1 MKTTRTQGLTF
12 ALLAAVFAAV
22 YDILTRFYSSGI
34 TPWQILLARAIFGL
48 ALSVIMA
55 RTLGLNLL
63 GRNRAGML
71 FIALTLVGAVLC
83 LIFALFRLPVFAAV
97 LLLYLYPVF
106 AALFSPF
113 LVNERMGPK
122 LWSLISVAFCGAA
135 FILWPQNL
143 VWSVNWGHLLA
154 IGAGLAT
161 GLALTLVRRYSQD
174 NSPLTP
180 FFYFCA
186 VGAVVSVGALSFSAQ
201 AMEFSRA
208 GLGVLVGIAITAC
221 LAQLCMIKS
230 AACITSAE
238 VGIIGMSEI
247 VFGGLLSFLFF
258 DEAVG
263 LRQLCGGILVISS
276 GVALALDTSR
286 DAVLR
291 DKSICV
297 LSSPQGF
304 SQHNAPPGFGR
315 PREEPAEP
323 TPLKQV

>member
-1 MKTTRTQGLTF
+1 VDSTVKTTRTQGLTF
-12 ALLAAVFAAV
+12 AFLAAVFAAA

-34 TPWQILLARAIFGL
+34 TPWQILLVRAIFGL
-48 ALSVIMA
+48 ALSVIAA

-63 GRNRAGML
+63 GRNRVGML

-83 LIFALFRLPVFAAV
+83 LIFALFRLPVFEAV

-106 AALFSPF
+106 GALFSPF
-113 LVNERMGPK
+113 LVNERMRPK
-122 LWSLISVAFCGAA
+122 LWGLIGVAFCGTA

-186 VGAVVSVGALSFSAQ
+186 VGAIVSVGAALSFSTQ

-208 GLGVLVGIAITAC
+208 DLGALVGIAITAC

-258 DEAVG
+258 DEPVG
-263 LRQLCGGILVISS
+263 LRQLWGGILVISS
-276 GVALALDTSR
+276 GVALALDTS
-286 DAVLR
+286 
-291 DKSICV
+291 
-297 LSSPQGF
+297 Q
-304 SQHNAPPGFGR
+304 NAA
-315 PREEPAEP
+315 PRG
-323 TPLKQV
+323 